1 MNNLLKK
8 SLAALLALLM
18 LLSVANVAVFATEGE
33 GTETPATHEH
43 TWDLDH
49 PDIEAKEPTC
59 TETGHGVGWT
69 CTDPTCNEVLWE
81 SGKATIPARGHAMD
95 PIAAVAATCT
105 AAGNNAYYY
114 CTRCEKYFKDADGN
128 TPTTVAAEVVTQL
141 GHDWDDGEVTQAA
154 TNCMTEGVKTF
165 HCKRE
170 GCSETKTEPIAPAAY
185 TLTKVL
191 AL

>member
-1 MNNLLKK
+1 MIKTGQKQEGDCFMNNLLKK

-95 PIAAVAATCT
+95 PIAAVAAPCT
-105 AAGNNAYYY
+105 AAGNNASYY
-114 CTRCEKYFKDADGN
+114 CTRCEKYFKDADGT
-128 TPTTVAAEVVTQL
+128 TPTTFSPDDPCRRGQIVTFL
-141 GHDWDDGEVTQAA
+141 Y
-154 TNCMTEGVKTF
+154 
-165 HCKRE
+165 R
-170 GCSETKTEPIAPAAY
+170 AY
-185 TLTKVL
+185 HI
-191 AL
+191 